1 MGADRV
7 ASAPAF
13 AGLSGTAPRSLPSI
27 PADTFAI
34 TLPERGVRRSQQNF
48 SNQPTEGCETT

>member
-13 AGLSGTAPRSLPSI
+13 AGLGGTAPITAVDPAETFVLTPRNAAFAGRSGISRISP
-27 PADTFAI
+27 
-34 TLPERGVRRSQQNF
+34 R
-48 SNQPTEGCETT
+48 